1 LPLEMTAMQW
11 PPQTSIPEQRR
22 EMPTPR
28 LDLSTAWE
36 LEIEFVESAIDV
48 LLALVRHTREEDFR
62 METVLWRRHHERL
75 WSMKRKLD
83 AVVM

>member
-1 LPLEMTAMQW
+1 MQ
-11 PPQTSIPEQRR
+11 PPTQTSIPAQRSLN
-22 EMPTPR
+22 PLPR
-28 LDLSTAWE
+28 VDLGTAWE
-36 LEIEFVESAIDV
+36 LEVEFVESAIDN
-48 LLALVRHTREEDFR
+48 LLDLVRYTRAEDFR